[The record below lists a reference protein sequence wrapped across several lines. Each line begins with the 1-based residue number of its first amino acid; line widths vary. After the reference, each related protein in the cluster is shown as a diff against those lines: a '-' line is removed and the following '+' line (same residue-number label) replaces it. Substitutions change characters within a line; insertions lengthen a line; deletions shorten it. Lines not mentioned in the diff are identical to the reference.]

1 MVQPTLFIGLGTTGL
16 NILKTLRQF
25 MFEEY
30 ATGGLPVFRYVVIE
44 TDERNTD
51 AQQGEGYEQIDVVH
65 ATIGSTNP
73 IGVKLNP
80 DDPSYNPHLE
90 DWLEASLLT
99 EITSFRE
106 GARNIRMA
114 GRLCLWEN
122 WNNIRDT
129 IQGAYNDIVA
139 DESRRETERILTQYY
154 NTKGLECPAQLVD
167 LGNINAY
174 VVGSLCGGSCSG
186 MLIEVAYFLRN
197 LLGNPKTTKI
207 YGMFT
212 MFDKGLV
219 MEPGKDAA
227 VRAANCYA
235 SLWELNYYSHRDTTY
250 SVTTPNGERL
260 AQEEQRPFNYTTLVS
275 RTGKKPHIKFTRPGM
290 SFDEE
295 GLNLMVA
302 LDLFAETAGDTVETK
317 GAIRTDWAGFAGYGD
332 LKSVPTGEIPVMV
345 RDMASFGLTAVWYP
359 KYRIANA
366 VACSVSKDLCESWL
380 DQHTSKA
387 DIAADVERAQDAIIR
402 GNLGILARPAVAGRP
417 TLDSEIEKLLNE
429 VQTQFSQATSN
440 TLESEVRA
448 FPKGEGGD
456 FRARFA
462 EGGTYFKA
470 MQENLAAFK
479 AALLQ
484 EIDQSFN
491 NQLARIDLEGTYG
504 LADVRGFFRELALV
518 ITKTRDQYPA
528 DPPTLNLSQLDFGPM
543 QSAEKNIWTKIT
555 GNQEDAVKE
564 HRENLMRSYRQLITG
579 NSGIFRKLRGYF
591 LRQAL
596 DAVIAKLGFQVHTD
610 DPSESTIQQELD
622 ELQRTLNSCIQTFE
636 ETYEDSIQPPSSECV
651 RIVTLNPENK
661 ISKDTEELSKTVS
674 KNRANAGLLD
684 QDGMVSFLRR
694 GHEDITYRLSETYR
708 RSALREL
715 DRSGAGRAQVV
726 AKARELLD
734 AEGNQIEAL
743 AARSNPYQQFTE
755 NYKDQAFKLA
765 VEPKIIFGH
774 DPTGEHLAHLR
785 ERLQFD
791 RIGSS
796 PIDHLLFFYEE
807 EAGFALDHLEAY
819 EALKSRFEECPGK
832 YGHSTHQNVNFY
844 DLEISHRSK
853 RLEKWCRA
861 LTDLVPLIL
870 PFNPEAF
877 VGVFVQTP
885 DGDILFEYQ
894 IDGVNRALSLFNKEG
909 VRELCQAENAST
921 YDQFF
926 ELVGAA
932 LKRLGRG
939 HIERVVNEKLLPD
952 VANIEERNRLSVF
965 YAEFLKDV
973 YPGSESE
980 ADANS
985 GLDDGAHPN
994 VESVGSAAPDDV
1006 DGAFN
1011 FQDIL
1016 QLQTV
1021 VQKPMGEW
1029 TPEEQTLMRNFNFED
1044 LPRLQAIFQKP
1055 MGEWT
1060 PEDQALIQRSKQRSA
1075 STENADGYDSDST
1088 EDTGSHGTLA

>member
-30 ATGGLPVFRYVVIE
+30 ATGGLPVFRYVAIE

-51 AQQGEGYEQIDVVH
+51 SQQGETYEQIDVVH
-65 ATIGSTNP
+65 ATIGSTIP
-73 IGVKLNP
+73 IGLKLNH
-80 DDPSYNPHLE
+80 DDPSHNPHLE

-122 WNNIRDT
+122 WNNMRDT
-129 IQGAYNDIVA
+129 IHRAYTDMVA
-139 DESRRETERILTQYY
+139 DESRRETERILTRYY

-197 LLGNPKTTKI
+197 LLGDPKTTKI

-212 MFDKGLV
+212 TFDRDLV

-235 SLWELNYYSHRDTTY
+235 SLQELNYYSHSDTTY
-250 SVTTPNGERL
+250 RVTTPNGEQL
-260 AQEEQRPFNYTTLVS
+260 AEPEQRPFNYTMFVS
-275 RTGKKPHIKFTRPGM
+275 RTGKNPNIKFTRPGI

-302 LDLFAETAGDTVETK
+302 LNLFAETSGDTVSTK
-317 GAIRTDWAGFAGYGD
+317 GGIRTDWVSFAGYGE

-366 VACSVSKDLCESWL
+366 AACLVSKSLCESWL
-380 DQHTSKA
+380 DQHTSRA
-387 DIAADVERAQDAIIR
+387 DIAADVGRAQDAIIR
-402 GNLGILARPAVAGRP
+402 GNLGVLARPPVAGRP
-417 TLDSEIEKLLNE
+417 ALDSEIENLLNE
-429 VQTQFSQATSN
+429 VRTRFNQTSSN
-440 TLESEVRA
+440 TLESEMQA
-448 FPKGEGGD
+448 FPKSEGGA

-470 MQENLAAFK
+470 MEENLAVLK
-479 AALLQ
+479 AALLD
-484 EIDQSFN
+484 EIDETFN

-504 LADVRGFFRELALV
+504 LGDVQVFFRELADA

-528 DPPTLNLSQLDFGPM
+528 EPPTLDFSQLDFGPM
-543 QSAEKNIWTKIT
+543 RSAEKNIWTKVT
-555 GNQEDAVKE
+555 GNKEDAVNE
-564 HRENLMRSYRQLITG
+564 HRENLMRSYSQLITG
-579 NSGIFRKLRGYF
+579 DRGIFRRLRGYF

-596 DAVIAKLGFQVHTD
+596 DAVLAKLGFQVHTD
-610 DPSESTIQQELD
+610 DSSESTIQQELD
-622 ELQRTLNSCIQTFE
+622 ELQRTLNNCVQTFE
-636 ETYEDSIQPPSSECV
+636 ETYQDSVQPPSSECV
-651 RIVTLNPENK
+651 RIVTLNPENE
-661 ISKDTEELSKTVS
+661 ISKDTEDLSKTVS
-674 KNRANAGLLD
+674 KNRANAGLFD
-684 QDGMVSFLRR
+684 QDGMVSFLKK
-694 GHEDITYRLSETYR
+694 GHEDITYHLGETYR
-708 RSALREL
+708 RSGLREL

-726 AKARELLD
+726 AKTRELLD

-743 AARSNPYQQFTE
+743 AVRSNPYQKFADTYQPFG
-755 NYKDQAFKLA
+755 LA

-774 DPTGEHLAHLR
+774 DPTGEHLTYLR

-791 RIGSS
+791 RSGSS

-807 EAGFALDHLEAY
+807 EAGFALDDLDAY
-819 EALKSRFEECPGK
+819 TALKSQFEKCPGK
-832 YGHSTHQNVNFY
+832 YGHSTHQDVNFY
-844 DLEISHRSK
+844 DLEIPHRSK
-853 RLEKWCRA
+853 RLEKWCGA
-861 LTDLVPLIL
+861 LTALVPLIL
-870 PFNPEAF
+870 AFNPEAF
-877 VGVFVQTP
+877 VGVLALTQG
-885 DGDILFEYQ
+885 GDILFEYQ
-894 IDGVNRALSLFNKEG
+894 IDGVNRLLSLFNKGG
-909 VRELCQAENAST
+909 VRELCQAENEST
-921 YDQFF
+921 YDRFF
-926 ELVGAA
+926 ESVGAA

-939 HIERVVNEKLLPD
+939 HIEKVVNEKLLPEVKD
-952 VANIEERNRLSVF
+952 IEERNALSIF
-965 YAEFLKDV
+965 HAEFLKDV
-973 YPGSESE
+973 YPDAESE
-980 ADANS
+980 AHDNAGSQDDAH
-985 GLDDGAHPN
+985 AN
-994 VESVGSAAPDDV
+994 VESEAPAASETEDN
-1006 DGAFN
+1006 AFN
-1011 FQDIL
+1011 FENIL
-1016 QLQTV
+1016 HLQTV

-1029 TPEEQTLMRNFNFED
+1029 TAEEQALMRNFTFED
-1044 LPRLQAIFQKP
+1044 VLRLQAIFQKP

-1060 PEDQALIQRSKQRSA
+1060 PEDQALMQRFKQSSA
-1075 STENADGYDSDST
+1075 STENSDGYDSEST

>member
-30 ATGGLPVFRYVVIE
+30 ATGGLPMFRYVAIE

-73 IGVKLNP
+73 IGLKLNP

-90 DWLEASLLT
+90 DWLEASLLA

-122 WNNIRDT
+122 WNNMRDT
-129 IQGAYNDIVA
+129 IHRAYTDMVA

-197 LLGNPKTTKI
+197 LLGDAETTKI

-212 MFDKGLV
+212 MFDKDLV

-260 AQEEQRPFNYTTLVS
+260 AEAAQRPFNYTMVVS
-275 RTGKKPHIKFTRPGM
+275 RTGKNPNIKFTRPGI

-302 LDLFAETAGDTVETK
+302 LNLFAETSGDTVSTK
-317 GAIRTDWAGFAGYGD
+317 GGIRTDWVSFAGYGD
-332 LKSVPTGEIPVMV
+332 LKSVPTGGIPVMV

-380 DQHTSKA
+380 EQHTSKA
-387 DIAADVERAQDAIIR
+387 DIAADAVRAQDAIIR

-417 TLDSEIEKLLNE
+417 TLDSEIENLLNE
-429 VQTQFSQATSN
+429 VQTRFSQAPSDR
-440 TLESEVRA
+440 LESEIRA

-479 AALLQ
+479 AALLD

-491 NQLARIDLEGTYG
+491 NQLAKIDLEGTYG
-504 LADVRGFFRELALV
+504 LRDVRGFFRELALV

-555 GNQEDAVKE
+555 GNQEEAVKE
-564 HRENLMRSYRQLITG
+564 HRENLIRGYRQLITG
-579 NSGIFRKLRGYF
+579 DSGIFRRLRGYF

-596 DAVIAKLGFQVHTD
+596 DAVLAKLGFQVHTD

-622 ELQRTLNSCIQTFE
+622 ELQRTLNNCVQTFE

-674 KNRANAGLLD
+674 KNRENAGLLD
-684 QDGMVSFLRR
+684 QDEMVSFLRR
-694 GHEDITYRLSETYR
+694 GHEDITYHLSETYR

-715 DRSGAGRAQVV
+715 DRSGAGKAQVV

-734 AEGNQIEAL
+734 AEGNQIKAL
-743 AARSNPYQQFTE
+743 AVRSNPYQKFADT
-755 NYKDQAFKLA
+755 YRPFGLA
-765 VEPKIIFGH
+765 VDPKIIFGH
-774 DPTGEHLAHLR
+774 DPTGENLTHLR

-791 RIGSS
+791 RSGSS

-807 EAGFALDHLEAY
+807 EAGFALDDLEAY

-844 DLEISHRSK
+844 NLEISHRSK
-853 RLEKWCRA
+853 RLEQWCRA
-861 LTDLVPLIL
+861 LTALVPL
-870 PFNPEAF
+870 NPEAF

-885 DGDILFEYQ
+885 DGEILFEYQ

-939 HIERVVNEKLLPD
+939 HIEKVVNEKLLPD
-952 VANIEERNRLSVF
+952 VTNIEERNSLSVF

-973 YPGSESE
+973 YPGSEPE

-985 GLDDGAHPN
+985 GLDDDTHPN
-994 VESVGSAAPDDV
+994 AESARSAAPDDV
-1006 DGAFN
+1006 DNAFN

-1044 LPRLQAIFQKP
+1044 VRRLQAVFQKP

-1060 PEDQALIQRSKQRSA
+1060 PEDQALMQRSKQRAA
-1075 STENADGYDSDST
+1075 STENSDGYDSDST

>member
-30 ATGGLPVFRYVVIE
+30 ATGGLPVFRYVAIE

-51 AQQGEGYEQIDVVH
+51 SQQGEAYEQIDVVH

-73 IGVKLNP
+73 IGLKLNR
-80 DDPSYNPHLE
+80 DETSYYNPDLE

-122 WNNIRDT
+122 WNDMRDT
-129 IQGAYNDIVA
+129 IHRAYTDMVA

-197 LLGNPKTTKI
+197 LLGDPKTTQI

-212 MFDKGLV
+212 MFDKDLV

-235 SLWELNYYSHRDTTY
+235 SLWELNYYSHIDTTY

-260 AQEEQRPFNYTTLVS
+260 AEAAQRPFNYTMLVS
-275 RTGKKPHIKFTRPGM
+275 RTGKNPNIKFTRPGI

-302 LDLFAETAGDTVETK
+302 LNLFAETAGDTVETK
-317 GAIRTDWAGFAGYGD
+317 GAIRTDWAGFAGYGE
-332 LKSVPTGEIPVMV
+332 LKSGAMGEIPVMI

-366 VACSVSKDLCESWL
+366 AACLVSKSLCESWL

-387 DIAADVERAQDAIIR
+387 DIAADVEKAQDTIIR

-417 TLDSEIEKLLNE
+417 SLDSEIENLLNE
-429 VQTQFSQATSN
+429 VRTRFSQAPSN

-448 FPKGEGGD
+448 FPKGEGGA

-470 MQENLAAFK
+470 MQENLAACK
-479 AALLQ
+479 AALLN
-484 EIDQSFN
+484 EIDESFN

-504 LADVRGFFRELALV
+504 LGDVRVFFRELADA
-518 ITKTRDQYPA
+518 ITRTRDQYPA
-528 DPPTLNLSQLDFGPM
+528 EPPTLEFSQLDFGPM
-543 QSAEKNIWTKIT
+543 RGAEKNFWTKIT
-555 GNQEDAVKE
+555 GNQEDAVNE
-564 HRENLMRSYRQLITG
+564 HRENLMQSYRQLITG
-579 NSGIFRKLRGYF
+579 DRGIFRKLRGYF

-596 DAVIAKLGFQVHTD
+596 DAVLAKLGFQVHTD
-610 DPSESTIQQELD
+610 DSSESTIQQELD
-622 ELQRTLNSCIQTFE
+622 ELQRTLNNCVQTFE
-636 ETYEDSIQPPSSECV
+636 ETYQDSVQPPSSECV
-651 RIVTLNPENK
+651 RIVTLNPENE
-661 ISKDTEELSKTVS
+661 ISKDTEDLSKTVNG
-674 KNRANAGLLD
+674 NRANAGLFD
-684 QDGMVSFLRR
+684 RDGTASFLKK
-694 GHEDITYRLSETYR
+694 GHEDITYHLSETYR

-715 DRSGAGRAQVV
+715 DRGGAGRAQVV

-743 AARSNPYQQFTE
+743 AVRSNPYQKFADTYQP
-755 NYKDQAFKLA
+755 FKLA

-774 DPTGEHLAHLR
+774 DSTGEHLAHLR

-807 EAGFALDHLEAY
+807 EAGFALDDLDAYAALRSQFEA
-819 EALKSRFEECPGK
+819 CPGK
-832 YGHSTHQNVNFY
+832 YGHSTHQDVNFY
-844 DLEISHRSK
+844 DLEIPHRSK
-853 RLEKWCRA
+853 RLERWCQA
-861 LTDLVPLIL
+861 LTALVPLISASD
-870 PFNPEAF
+870 PEAF
-877 VGVFVQTP
+877 VGVFTQTP
-885 DGDILFEYQ
+885 SDDILFEYQ
-894 IDGVNRALSLFNKEG
+894 IDGVNRALSLFNEEG
-909 VRELCQAENAST
+909 IRELCQAENEST
-921 YDQFF
+921 YDRFF
-926 ELVGAA
+926 ESVEAA
-932 LKRLGRG
+932 LKRLGRER
-939 HIERVVNEKLLPD
+939 IEKVVNERLLTK
-952 VANIEERNRLSVF
+952 VENIEERNTLSVF

-973 YPGSESE
+973 YPDAGFETHDNAGSQDDAHANVESE
-980 ADANS
+980 APAASETED
-985 GLDDGAHPN
+985 
-994 VESVGSAAPDDV
+994 SA
-1006 DGAFN
+1006 FK
-1011 FQDIL
+1011 FEDIL
-1016 QLQTV
+1016 YLQTV
-1021 VQKPMGEW
+1021 VQKPMGDW
-1029 TPEEQTLMRNFNFED
+1029 TTEEQALMRNFTFED
-1044 LPRLQAIFQKP
+1044 VLRLQAVFQKP

-1060 PEDQALIQRSKQRSA
+1060 PEDQALMQRFKQNSA
-1075 STENADGYDSDST
+1075 STEPSDGYDSEGT
-1088 EDTGSHGTLA
+1088 EGTESHGTLA